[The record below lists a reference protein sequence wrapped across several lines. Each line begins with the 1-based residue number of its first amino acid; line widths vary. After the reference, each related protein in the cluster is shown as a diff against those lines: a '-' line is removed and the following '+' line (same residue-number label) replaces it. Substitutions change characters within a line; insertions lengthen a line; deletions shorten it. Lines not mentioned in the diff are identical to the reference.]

1 MINRDEFEDG
11 LQSLNLGRQALAV
24 AAAEDEQGEVPEE
37 GKPLMMAGV
46 GRSALRAVFPKEA
59 RSLLSKSSA
68 DLVSARPE
76 AARTTATSI
85 TDAEKSAVESQAT
98 KLVDSSNVTNVMES
112 VQGQDDLTS
121 LIEKAATFESQDSPR
136 TFKDIA
142 GDFESVQDVLDE
154 LEPVLKGQQSGLLT
168 DRQLYGIRS
177 LTASAAESAESLAR
191 QIASGNATPQTLL
204 EFQNARAT
212 YRVLDGY
219 AKGNAREVARALNQ
233 QKMVAKAVN
242 TNSLQAM
249 DDTIEKSSS
258 GGGDI
263 AIKRD
268 AENLVSR
275 IDRLGADKGMQNNF
289 SMGDPFRIAVE
300 YFKNNILSG
309 WETHAVNISSVAVTN
324 LWENTIIRPTA
335 AGIGAARQKLG
346 GEPNIDRVRSSEIV
360 GSLMGS
366 YVGIKGT
373 LRIMSKTLITGES
386 AFGAGKAEYGGAMH
400 KFARDMESLT
410 GSSAVGKAGNV
421 AADINSLSFR
431 FLRAEDDAMRGIA
444 FTQQLY
450 SLAARDAELQGLT
463 GDAAFK
469 HMNNLIDNPTAQMY
483 DDAAE
488 YAQKI
493 TFTNTDTKG
502 LVGIMAQNVR
512 ALVGN
517 VPALQ
522 FIVPFVNTPSNLLQY
537 AIETSILAPVSSK
550 LWKEVAAGG
559 ASKDM
564 ALAKMTTGVGL
575 TAVLWSLYE
584 SGKITGSGPE
594 DLKAKEMLKR
604 EGWQPNAYVFADGKV
619 AGLERFDPFS
629 MTPSIALAVDALD
642 KAKYAA
648 TEEEAKK
655 WFVKATLAMSE
666 NVMDSV
672 WMKGIDDFYNA
683 FDNESMLE
691 NYFSNLAANMVPYS
705 GSLRSIKKMTDNKG
719 RAVSKDKFVNDFG
732 YQLQQ
737 RVMANLPIMSQY
749 VRPKRYW
756 DGKVIVPDNE
766 GFAYAVSPVRPGDLA
781 KGDKANR
788 ELFENGIFPGEPSSI
803 ITLGPVQFSLLEF
816 DEDARIYDMYIQE
829 VGKARRELVEAAM
842 KNSLYQRQE
851 AGPNGWKWTIL
862 EKAISA
868 STKAGLAN
876 FIKKLEK
883 EVAEDPELAATIQA
897 KFSMNPLSFVRQL
910 YDATKPNS
918 PSSELKTK
926 VKGQRTRKPLE
937 IPRMNP

>member
-1 MINRDEFEDG
+1 MINRDEFEQG

-37 GKPLMMAGV
+37 GKPLQMAGI
-46 GRSALRAVFPKEA
+46 GRTALRGVFPQEA
-59 RSLLSKSSA
+59 RSLLKKSSA
-68 DLVSARPE
+68 DLVSNRPE

-85 TDAEKSAVESQAT
+85 SDAEKSAVESQAT
-98 KLVDSSNVTNVMES
+98 KMVDSSNVTNVMES

-121 LIEKAATFESQDSPR
+121 LIEKAATFESQSEPR

-142 GDFESVQDVLDE
+142 GDFDSVQDVLDE
-154 LEPVLKGQQSGLLT
+154 LQPILKGKQSGLLT

-177 LTASAAESAESLAR
+177 LKNSAAENAADLAR

-204 EFQNARAT
+204 EYQNARAT
-212 YRVLDGY
+212 YRVLNNY

-233 QKMVAKAVN
+233 QKMVANAVN
-242 TNSLQAM
+242 TNSLRAM

-258 GGGDI
+258 GGGEE
-263 AIKRD
+263 AIRRD
-268 AENLVSR
+268 AENLVNR
-275 IDRLGADKGMQNNF
+275 IDKLGADKGMAASGF
-289 SMGDPFRIAVE
+289 SAGDPFRIAVE

-324 LWENTIIRPTA
+324 LWENTVIRPFA
-335 AGIGAARQKLG
+335 AGIGATRQKLSKDS
-346 GEPNIDRVRSSEIV
+346 NIDRVRSSEIV

-373 LRIMSKTLITGES
+373 LRIMSRTLLTGES

-400 KFARDMESLT
+400 KFARDMNL
-410 GSSAVGKAGNV
+410 GKPGEL

-450 SLAARDAELQGLT
+450 SLAARDAELQGLK
-463 GDAAFK
+463 GEAAFK
-469 HMNNLIDNPTAQMY
+469 HMNDLIDNPTAQMY

-502 LVGIMAQNVR
+502 LVGVMAQNVR

-575 TAVLWSLYE
+575 TVVLWSLYE

-604 EGWQPNAYVFADGKV
+604 EGWQPNAYIFADGRV

-629 MTPSIALAVDALD
+629 MTPSVALAVDALD

-648 TEEEAKK
+648 TEEESKK
-655 WFVKATLAMSE
+655 WFTKAILAMSE

-672 WMKGIDDFYNA
+672 WMKGVDDFYNA

-691 NYFSNLAANMVPYS
+691 NYFSNLGANMVPYS
-705 GSLRSIKKMTDNKG
+705 GALRSVRKMTDN
-719 RAVSKDKFVNDFG
+719 RTPAVSKDKFVNDFSH
-732 YQLQQ
+732 QLQQ
-737 RVMANLPIMSQY
+737 RIMANVPIMSQY

-756 DGKVIVPDNE
+756 DGKVIVPENE
-766 GFAYAVSPVRPGDLA
+766 GFAYAVSPVRPGDLS

-788 ELFENGIFPGEPSSI
+788 ELFENGIFPGEPSSV

-816 DEDARIYDMYIQE
+816 DEDAHVYDLYIQE

-842 KNSLYQRQE
+842 KNSMYQQQE
-851 AGPNGWKWTIL
+851 AGPNGWKWSVL
-862 EKAISA
+862 EKAMTA
-868 STKAGLAN
+868 TTRVGLAN

-883 EVAEDPELAATIQA
+883 EVVEDPELAATIQA
-897 KFSMNPLSFVRQL
+897 RFSMDPVSFVRQL
-910 YDATKPNS
+910 YDATKPNNS
-918 PSSELKTK
+918 NSELKTK
-926 VKGQRTRKPLE
+926 AKGQRVREPLE
-937 IPRMNP
+937 IPRMKP